1 LDRKEWVVE
10 VPFCRQCGREIQQDA
25 RFCPYCGADQTP
37 YAAPSAPPVQAG
49 LETKNTG
56 LAAVLALILGIFGL
70 WGVGHIYVGK
80 IGRGLALLILGIIL
94 EWVFGFLIFFG
105 AIFGGYYYGARGL
118 VAVSLTGVVIWIILT
133 LAIFIWQIYDAYRL
147 AKYYNE
153 YVQRYGKAPW

>member
-1 LDRKEWVVE
+1 M
-10 VPFCRQCGREIQQDA
+10 PFCKQCGKEIAQDA
-25 RFCPYCGADQTP
+25 RFCPYCGADQI
-37 YAAPSAPPVQAG
+37 SPVPQTQAG

-94 EWVFGFLIFFG
+94 EWGLGFFVFFGMVFGGIFRGYQYGVPELTRVLFVGVITLAIWALI
-105 AIFGGYYYGARGL
+105 
-118 VAVSLTGVVIWIILT
+118 T
-133 LAIFIWQIYDAYRL
+133 LAIFIWQIYDAYKL

-153 YVQRYGKAPW
+153 YVQQYRKAPW

>member
-1 LDRKEWVVE
+1 
-10 VPFCRQCGREIQQDA
+10 
-25 RFCPYCGADQTP
+25 
-37 YAAPSAPPVQAG
+37 
-49 LETKNTG
+49 
-56 LAAVLALILGIFGL
+56 
-70 WGVGHIYVGK
+70 VGHIYVGK

>member
-1 LDRKEWVVE
+1 VWERDTAGCEVLSILRHRPNSLCSAFGASSSGWV
-10 VPFCRQCGREIQQDA
+10 GDK
-25 RFCPYCGADQTP
+25 
-37 YAAPSAPPVQAG
+37 
-49 LETKNTG
+49 KNTG
-56 LAAVLALILGIFGL
+56 LAAVLALILGILGL

-153 YVQRYGKAPW
+153 YVQRYGRAPW